1 MKQVVLVA
9 GVDYEFKGVD
19 FRQLADNRRRLLER
33 RNTARADLR
42 FVTMDV
48 RAGEIEVRD
57 ITFPGGKRTEA
68 VTSAKPFT
76 PVGRASYT
84 TVGGHTRFKPG
95 QWTVMGMP
103 EVYRRV
109 QDIGA
114 AAPGT
119 LTELSSFS
127 HGWMGGPILV
137 NSDDDRTIELTIP
150 NLFGAPSTMTVPL
163 TGTMRDPD
171 DRDARPRLDFQPP
184 TMEATQL
191 DLFRKAF
198 AADGVSWLW
207 GCAFPKVVHHTLW
220 AVEQAKGYT
229 GSGLGGDVV
238 LRLDAV
244 VDEDVDLLNQLLTG
258 VAGFTPFRPRSSTV
272 SVAFK
277 FLRHAFCRANQ
288 ASYAAALADASQAAV
303 HAAPLGTYSEY
314 DVGGDKLMNVHS
326 GFTAHF
332 TFYKNYL
339 GFALDPEGRRYAVYR
354 PGLAC
359 PAP

>member
-19 FRQLADNRRRLLER
+19 FRQLADNRRRLLDR

-48 RAGEIEVRD
+48 RAGEVEVRD

-68 VTSAKPFT
+68 VTSSKPFT

-119 LTELSSFS
+119 LTELSIFS

-171 DRDARPRLDFQPP
+171 DRDARPRLDFQAP

-191 DLFRKAF
+191 DMFRKAF

-238 LRLDAV
+238 LKLDAV

-277 FLRHAFCRANQ
+277 FLTHAFCRANQ

-314 DVGGDKLMNVHS
+314 DVGGDKLMNVHG

-339 GFALDPEGRRYAVYR
+339 GFTFDPEGRRYAVYR
-354 PGLAC
+354 PGLTC